1 MIRQGLPPR
10 AGGRPPCSGLAGVMT
25 VHVRFVVLACWL
37 LVPAQLVHAN
47 SYGVINTTLRPGDSG
62 NGCAS
67 CHGALP
73 GVVDVQVQG
82 DSGVLPGASARY
94 SVIIDNISN
103 ASARGGFTAAVTE
116 QGS

>member
-1 MIRQGLPPR
+1 
-10 AGGRPPCSGLAGVMT
+10 MT